1 MKLFISQPMRDRTDE
16 EILAAIREL
25 DFSAKT
31 GEGSRGETIHTNVSK
46 AAEEKGE

>member
-1 MKLFISQPMRDRTDE
+1 MTDE
-16 EILAAIREL
+16 EIIAAIREL